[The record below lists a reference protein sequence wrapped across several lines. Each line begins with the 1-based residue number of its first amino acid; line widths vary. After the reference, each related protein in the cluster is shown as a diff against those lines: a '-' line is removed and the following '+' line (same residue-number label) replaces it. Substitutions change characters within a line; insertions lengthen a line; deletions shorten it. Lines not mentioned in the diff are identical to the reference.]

1 MRLLIL
7 AEGFIPLFPSI
18 GCLCKT
24 LIVSDR
30 MASNAILNVLPT
42 NFVIVETE
50 KAKLNLSD
58 LDTFSGNLSFL

>member
-1 MRLLIL
+1 MRSLIL
-7 AEGFIPLFPSI
+7 AEGFISLFPSM
-18 GCLCKT
+18 GCLCET

-50 KAKLNLSD
+50 RAKFNLCD
-58 LDTFSGNLSFL
+58 LDTFSGNLSFI